1 MKSWFLYRKCS
12 KKLMETETSKAKFSC
27 QRVSDMTKVEKGVP
41 LVVTENTLLKSIG
54 KIIYYDLYRLYINE

>member
-1 MKSWFLYRKCS
+1 
-12 KKLMETETSKAKFSC
+12 METETSKAKFSC